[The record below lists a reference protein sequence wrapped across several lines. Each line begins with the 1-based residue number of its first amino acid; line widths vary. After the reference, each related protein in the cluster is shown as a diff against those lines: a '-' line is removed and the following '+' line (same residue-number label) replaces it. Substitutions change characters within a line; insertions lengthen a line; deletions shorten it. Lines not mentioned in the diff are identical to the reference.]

1 MPVYK
6 YKLIIQGR
14 FFIFLTSTVVLG
26 GKKALLVFSSTS
38 FRKQFELIALISHDM
53 SYFIIRWTVKYFNE
67 LVL

>member
-26 GKKALLVFSSTS
+26 GKKTLLVFSSTS